1 MNEIIETDRRQIK
14 QTIFRNSLSAQD
26 KLKIKQAVLRHYT
39 FKRSLTWK
47 PETEN
52 GIYLLENQFSPE
64 HFPRRKWIKFVIVTQ
79 QQIDEMQQKKGVEFY
94 QFEEIDVLRK
104 STDAFVVGKYRAILK
119 RKFVGRLPKRNNL
132 KKEGNGGFAAY
143 QCEKISGEWRIRKI
157 GYRCWTQVGNPNLT
171 LRQMIMAKRSE
182 K

>member
-1 MNEIIETDRRQIK
+1 MNEVIETDRTQIR
-14 QTIFRNSLSAQD
+14 QTIFRNRLSESD
-26 KLKIKQAVLRHYT
+26 RREIKRAILRHYT

-52 GIYLLENQFSPE
+52 TVYLLENRLSPE

-79 QQIDEMQQKKGVEFY
+79 QEIDEIEQKRGIEFY
-94 QFEEIDVLRK
+94 QFKEIDVLRK
-104 STDAFVVGKYRAILK
+104 SADSFVVGKYRAILN
-119 RKFVGRLPKRNNL
+119 RKFVGHLPKHNNL

-143 QCEKISGEWRIRKI
+143 QCEKISGKWRIRKI
-157 GYRCWTQVGNPNLT
+157 GYRCWTQVGNPHLT
-171 LRQMIMAKRSE
+171 LRQLIMASRNK